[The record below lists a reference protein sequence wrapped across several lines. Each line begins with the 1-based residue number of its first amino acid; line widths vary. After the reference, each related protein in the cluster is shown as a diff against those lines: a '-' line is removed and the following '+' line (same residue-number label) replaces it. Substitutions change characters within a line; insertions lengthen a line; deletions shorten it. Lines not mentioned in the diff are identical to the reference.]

1 MLELL
6 ILVLLIL
13 ANGVL
18 AMAEIA
24 VVSAS
29 KARLQQQ
36 AETGNTRASTALEL
50 ATSPNHFLATV
61 QVGIS
66 LVAILSGAFGGA
78 QFSDEM
84 AAILEEIPVLSR
96 YSESVGLGLVVV
108 LITYAS
114 LVFGELVPKRIGLS
128 NSSAVAML
136 IAGPMKRL
144 SLLAAPIVR
153 LLSLSTSAVLRVLRV
168 QVEEESPVNEDELRL
183 LVAEGTRAGI
193 FEPNE
198 EKMLSQVM
206 HLDTHRVVE
215 LMTPRPRM
223 IWLDIEQDID
233 TLNQQMRDSGFS
245 YFPVYRSR
253 PENLLGMVS
262 AKQIWGKLV
271 LNEPLDW
278 ESIMHELLFVPEQ
291 TTALQL
297 LDIFRENRKREAL
310 VIDEF
315 GNIQGLI
322 SLTDILQAIVG
333 DVLPLRKRKT
343 QPTRREDGSYL
354 VDGIMKTDDLEDLLD
369 IGELPML
376 DKDDSQTVG
385 GFLMARLQRIPL
397 EGDIVEIDGLRLEV
411 VDMDGNRVDKVLVQ
425 HN

>member
-24 VVSAS
+24 VVSTS
-29 KARLQQQ
+29 KPRLQQQ
-36 AETGNTRASTALEL
+36 AEAGNARAQSALEL
-50 ATSPNHFLATV
+50 ASSPNRFLATV

-78 QFSDEM
+78 QFSDEV
-84 AAILEEIPVLSR
+84 ASVLDGIPMVSR
-96 YSESVGLGLVVV
+96 YSESLALGLVVIV
-108 LITYAS
+108 ITYAS

-144 SLLAAPIVR
+144 SQLAAPVVR
-153 LLSLSTSAVLRVLRV
+153 LLSLSTSLVLQILRVS
-168 QVEEESPVNEDELRL
+168 VEEEKPVTEDELRL
-183 LVAEGTRAGI
+183 MVADGTRAGI

-198 EKMLSQVM
+198 EKILSQVM
-206 HLDTHRVVE
+206 HLDTHRVAE

-223 IWLDIEQDID
+223 VWLNADEDID
-233 TLNQQMRDSGFS
+233 TLNQLMRDSGFS
-245 YFPVYRSR
+245 YFPVYRDR
-253 PENLLGMVS
+253 PENILGMVS

-271 LNEPLDW
+271 LG
-278 ESIMHELLFVPEQ
+278 ESLNWDDVMHEPLFVPEQ

-310 VIDEF
+310 IIDEF

-322 SLTDILQAIVG
+322 SLTDILQAIMG
-333 DVLPLRKRKT
+333 DVLPVRKRRT
-343 QPTRREDGSYL
+343 QSVKREDGSYL
-354 VDGIMKTDDLEDLLD
+354 VDGIMKTDDLEELLGID
-369 IGELPML
+369 ELPMRE
-376 DKDDSQTVG
+376 KDDSQTVG
-385 GFLMARLQRIPL
+385 GFMMGCLQRIPH
-397 EGDIVEIDGLRLEV
+397 EGDVVEVNGLRLEV
-411 VDMDGNRVDKVLVQ
+411 MDMDGNRVDKVLVM
-425 HN
+425 HK